1 VTLPAQRDNLAFG
14 SWRGKSSMAGA
25 TVVLVVFLQI
35 SFIVRALLRAGFTPS
50 ARLAWVTVISALP
63 GVGIAAYF
71 LFGEIRLERAKRERM
86 REVRNQLLAAQA
98 SSPDLP
104 LTLQGPARPSFAAGH
119 ATSGFI
125 PVAGNRL
132 TLLPEGDAM
141 MDDMF
146 TAIDSAQDHVHV
158 LFYIWL
164 PDTTGTRMADCLCRA
179 ARRGVACRVLVDD
192 HGARHLIRSP
202 LWRRMQGAGVA
213 LERAAPVGNPFISL
227 LFRRLDLRNHR
238 KIVVVDNRLSWVG
251 SRNCADEAFAIKP
264 RFAPWVDI
272 LMRLEG
278 PVVRQQQAVFLH
290 DWMTH
295 HSEDLSALLAEDA
308 PEPQAGS
315 VITQVIASGPDDVYT
330 TPSDAL
336 RAMIYAATERVVLTT
351 PYYVPDMALH
361 TAICSAAERGVQ
373 VDLILPAR
381 NDSLIVGA
389 ASESLYPDLLRAGVR
404 IHLFEGGLI
413 HSKIVTVDGLFGMI
427 GTANLDH
434 RSFDLNY
441 ENSLL
446 FQCSDVTAALDA
458 RQQSYIERAHVID
471 NFDVMGWSML
481 RRLRNNT
488 IALASPLL

>member
-1 VTLPAQRDNLAFG
+1 
-14 SWRGKSSMAGA
+14 MAGA
-25 TVVLVVFLQI
+25 TVVLVVVLQVG
-35 SFIVRALLRAGFTPS
+35 FIIRALLRAGLTPS

-119 ATSGFI
+119 ATSGFT

-132 TLLPEGDAM
+132 TLLPEGDEM
-141 MDDMF
+141 MEDMF
-146 TAIDSAQDHVHV
+146 TAIDGAEDHVHV

-164 PDTTGTRMADCLCRA
+164 PDTTGTRMVDSLCHA

-202 LWRRMQGAGVA
+202 LWQRMQGAGVA
-213 LERAAPVGNPFISL
+213 LERAAPVGNPLVSL
-227 LFRRLDLRNHR
+227 LLRRLGLRNHR
-238 KIVVVDNRLSWVG
+238 KIVVVDNRISWVG
-251 SRNCADEAFAIKP
+251 SRNCADAAFAIKP

-295 HSEDLSALLAEDA
+295 HAEDLSALLSADA
-308 PEPQAGS
+308 TDPNAGT
-315 VITQVIASGPDDVYT
+315 VITQVIAPGPDDVYT

-336 RAMIYAATERVVLTT
+336 RAMIYAATERLLLTT
-351 PYYVPDMALH
+351 PYYVPDQALH
-361 TAICSAAERGVQ
+361 TALCSAAERGVQ

-404 IHLFEGGLI
+404 IHLFKDGLI

-446 FQCSDVTAALDA
+446 FQCREVTAVLDA
-458 RQQSYIERAHVID
+458 RQQSYITRARTIEGTEVLQ
-471 NFDVMGWSML
+471 WSTL

-488 IALASPLL
+488 VALASPLL

>member
-1 VTLPAQRDNLAFG
+1 MAGVTLF
-14 SWRGKSSMAGA
+14 
-25 TVVLVVFLQI
+25 VVVSLQVVFI
-35 SFIVRALLRAGFTPS
+35 IRALLRSGLTPP
-50 ARLAWVTVISALP
+50 ARLAWITIISALP
-63 GVGIAAYF
+63 GLGIGAYF

-86 REVRNQLLAAQA
+86 REVRNQLLEAQRHMTEISTQVA
-98 SSPDLP
+98 P
-104 LTLQGPARPSFAAGH
+104 PAKPAFAAGL
-119 ATSGFI
+119 ATSGF
-125 PVAGNRL
+125 AANDGNRL
-132 TLLPEGDAM
+132 TLLPEGDVM
-141 MDDMF
+141 MDDMLD
-146 TAIDSAQDHVHV
+146 AIDAACTHVHV

-164 PDTTGTRMADCLCRA
+164 PDTTGARMADALCRA

-192 HGARHLIRSP
+192 HGARRLIRSS
-202 LWRRMQGAGVA
+202 LWQRMAGAGVA

-227 LFRRLDLRNHR
+227 LFKRLDLRNHR

-272 LMRLEG
+272 LLRLEG
-278 PVVRQQQAVFLH
+278 PAVRQQQAVFLH

-295 HSEDLSALLAEDA
+295 HSEDLSALLAEDGPDA
-308 PEPQAGS
+308 HAGE
-315 VITQVIASGPDDVYT
+315 VIAQVIASGPDDIHT

-336 RAMIYAATERVVLTT
+336 RAMFYAATDRIQVTT
-351 PYYVPDMALH
+351 PYYVPDHALH
-361 TAICSAAERGVQ
+361 KALCAAADRGVE

-404 IHLFEGGLI
+404 IHLFKPGLI
-413 HSKIVTVDGLFGMI
+413 HSKIVTVDGLFGMV

-446 FQCSDVTAALDA
+446 FQCAEVTAALDD
-458 RQQSYIERAHVID
+458 RQQSYRDRSEPLSHYTVA
-471 NFDVMGWSML
+471 NWSTL

-488 IALASPLL
+488 VALASPLL

>member
-1 VTLPAQRDNLAFG
+1 MST
-14 SWRGKSSMAGA
+14 MAGA
-25 TVVLVVFLQI
+25 TLALVIILQV
-35 SFIVRALLRAGFTPS
+35 SFIIRALLRAGLTPS

-98 SSPDLP
+98 SSPDQP
-104 LTLQGPARPSFAAGH
+104 LTLQGPAIPSFAAGH

-141 MDDMF
+141 MEDMF
-146 TAIDSAQDHVHV
+146 TAIDAAQDHVHV

-164 PDTTGTRMADCLCRA
+164 PDITGTRMADSLCRA

-192 HGARHLIRSP
+192 HGARRLIRSP
-202 LWRRMQGAGVA
+202 LWRQMQGAGVA
-213 LERAAPVGNPFISL
+213 LERAAPVGNPLVSL

-238 KIVVVDNRLSWVG
+238 KIVVVDNRISWVG
-251 SRNCADEAFAIKP
+251 SRNCADAAFAIKP

-278 PVVRQQQAVFLH
+278 PIVRQQQAVFLH

-295 HSEDLSALLAEDA
+295 HAEDLSALLSTDA
-308 PEPQAGS
+308 PDPNAGP
-315 VITQVIASGPDDVYT
+315 VIAQVIASGPDDVYT
-330 TPSDAL
+330 TPSDAM
-336 RAMIYAATERVVLTT
+336 RAMIYAATDHLFLTT
-351 PYYVPDMALH
+351 PYYVPDQALH
-361 TAICSAAERGVQ
+361 TALCSAAERGVR

-404 IHLFEGGLI
+404 IHLFKEGLI

-441 ENSLL
+441 ENSLM
-446 FQCSDVTAALDA
+446 FQSTQVIAALDA
-458 RQQSYIERAHVID
+458 RQHSYIARARTLEGDEVQR
-471 NFDVMGWSML
+471 WSAL

-488 IALASPLL
+488 VALASPLL